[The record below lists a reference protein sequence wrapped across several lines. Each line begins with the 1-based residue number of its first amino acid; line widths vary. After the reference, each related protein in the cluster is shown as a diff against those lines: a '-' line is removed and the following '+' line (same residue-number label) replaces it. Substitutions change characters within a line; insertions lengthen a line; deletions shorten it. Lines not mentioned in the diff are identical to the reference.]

1 MEHDD
6 IYNTNDNIRRYYS
19 DILDENVCQYKDSNG
34 TAICAGD
41 TLISDDGSV
50 NVLYDYHM
58 DDYVV
63 SVDHEGFIPLGEYLD
78 DHKCVVDR
86 SSEHDIVVFY
96 NIADLLD
103 DNDCPIPNR
112 WISDIPNIMGI
123 NLCSVRG
130 VKVISQ
136 SDGQIKSIEI
146 QFIPA

>member
-78 DHKCVVDR
+78 DHKC
-86 SSEHDIVVFY
+86 
-96 NIADLLD
+96 
-103 DNDCPIPNR
+103 
-112 WISDIPNIMGI
+112 MGI

-136 SDGQIKSIEI
+136 PDGQIKSIEI